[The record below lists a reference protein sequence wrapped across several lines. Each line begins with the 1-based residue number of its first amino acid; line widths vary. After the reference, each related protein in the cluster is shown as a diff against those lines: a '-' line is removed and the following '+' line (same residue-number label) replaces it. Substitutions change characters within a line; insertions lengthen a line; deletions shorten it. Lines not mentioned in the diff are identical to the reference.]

1 MLAYLL
7 RDENFLK
14 EVFCLKT
21 TKKLLCA
28 ILTLIMLLSLFPM
41 AAFADGENENNEN
54 AAEEKTY
61 PEVVYSGPVAVGDTI
76 NPKIISIKTAADA
89 EPVAATKV
97 EPETISEGENT
108 YTVTYGDDSDTVTLT
123 ITGKNVDK
131 IEAVGTVD
139 KAKSG
144 KALIDGFGIAIY
156 YADEETA
163 TTYTSGV
170 ADFTIEPETL
180 LPGENTYTIKYLGK
194 ESNFTAIGYT
204 IPSVSVTITEP
215 VVGSELVTSATVE
228 DALSSIV
235 SASVTWDPADEAA
248 KAGTEYTATIVLTAA
263 EGYEFTD
270 DATVKINDN
279 AVENPTVATSSV
291 TATYSVTTASKTMTY
306 TNPDAVTY
314 NGTAQ
319 SFAVTPGDENAVV
332 TYFYGDYAATGTT
345 TAPSYTSGTNTVSF
359 TITCDGYADVSS
371 SFEAIVKPAT
381 LNVKA
386 NNVSKKFNTAD
397 PALTYSYTTSD
408 VKGSDKIGSIIT
420 GSLERES
427 GEIVKDGGYAITQ
440 GTLAVT
446 EAYKDKYTLSFTQG
460 TLTITSCPGT
470 FMQVGSAY
478 TDTLGTHVT
487 LMDENGNFTY
497 RVYSSASYKVVGDKD
512 TTAGYTVV
520 YNGASN
526 EVVSLT
532 SPVDLSLF
540 KAVYF
545 NGQLLGGEYYSL
557 KSGSTIVT
565 IANSYLN
572 TFPEGKYAVD
582 IVSTDGTTT
591 RGYVQVSGLA
601 AQRSGTSYNSSGTYS
616 PKTGDSS
623 NLALWISIL
632 VVCVVAIVIVVI
644 IVGKNKKK
652 NDEPKDKN

>member
-1 MLAYLL
+1 
-7 RDENFLK
+7 
-14 EVFCLKT
+14 
-21 TKKLLCA
+21 
-28 ILTLIMLLSLFPM
+28 
-41 AAFADGENENNEN
+41 
-54 AAEEKTY
+54 
-61 PEVVYSGPVAVGDTI
+61 
-76 NPKIISIKTAADA
+76 
-89 EPVAATKV
+89 
-97 EPETISEGENT
+97 
-108 YTVTYGDDSDTVTLT
+108 
-123 ITGKNVDK
+123 
-131 IEAVGTVD
+131 
-139 KAKSG
+139 
-144 KALIDGFGIAIY
+144 
-156 YADEETA
+156 
-163 TTYTSGV
+163 
-170 ADFTIEPETL
+170 
-180 LPGENTYTIKYLGK
+180 
-194 ESNFTAIGYT
+194 
-204 IPSVSVTITEP
+204 
-215 VVGSELVTSATVE
+215 
-228 DALSSIV
+228 
-235 SASVTWDPADEAA
+235 
-248 KAGTEYTATIVLTAA
+248 
-263 EGYEFTD
+263 
-270 DATVKINDN
+270 
-279 AVENPTVATSSV
+279 
-291 TATYSVTTASKTMTY
+291 
-306 TNPDAVTY
+306 
-314 NGTAQ
+314 
-319 SFAVTPGDENAVV
+319 
-332 TYFYGDYAATGTT
+332 
-345 TAPSYTSGTNTVSF
+345 
-359 TITCDGYADVSS
+359 
-371 SFEAIVKPAT
+371 

-497 RVYSSASYKVVGDKD
+497 RVYSSSSYKVVGDKD

-545 NGQLLGGEYYSL
+545 NGQLLGGEYYAL

-572 TFPEGKYAVD
+572 TLPEGKYAVD

>member
-1 MLAYLL
+1 
-7 RDENFLK
+7 
-14 EVFCLKT
+14 
-21 TKKLLCA
+21 
-28 ILTLIMLLSLFPM
+28 
-41 AAFADGENENNEN
+41 
-54 AAEEKTY
+54 
-61 PEVVYSGPVAVGDTI
+61 
-76 NPKIISIKTAADA
+76 
-89 EPVAATKV
+89 
-97 EPETISEGENT
+97 
-108 YTVTYGDDSDTVTLT
+108 
-123 ITGKNVDK
+123 
-131 IEAVGTVD
+131 
-139 KAKSG
+139 
-144 KALIDGFGIAIY
+144 
-156 YADEETA
+156 
-163 TTYTSGV
+163 
-170 ADFTIEPETL
+170 
-180 LPGENTYTIKYLGK
+180 LGK
-194 ESNFTAIGYT
+194 ESSFTAIGYT

-235 SASVTWDPADEAA
+235 SASVTWDPADETA

-263 EGYEFTD
+263 EGYKFTD

-306 TNPDAVTY
+306 TTPAAVTY

-319 SFAVTPGDENAVV
+319 SFAVKPGDDNAVV
-332 TYFYGDYAATGTT
+332 TYFYGDATTGTT
-345 TAPSYTSGTNTVSF
+345 TAPSYTSGTNKVSF
-359 TITCDGYADVSS
+359 KITCDGYADVSD

-427 GEIVKDGGYAITQ
+427 GEIVKTGGYAITQ

-446 EAYKDKYTLSFTQG
+446 DTYKDKYTLSFTQG

-497 RVYSSASYKVVGDKD
+497 RVYSNASYKVVGDKD

-526 EVVSLT
+526 ETVSLT

-601 AQRSGTSYNSSGTYS
+601 AQRNGTSYNSSGTYS